1 MIDRLLW
8 RALFVNNLNNR
19 SNAKGNN
26 NLNSRARLVEIVHA
40 NAGITIMKT
49 FRNLYDG
56 LCSYENLQSAFRKS
70 KKGKSSKQYVIEFEK
85 SLEDNLL
92 LLRSELLLHS
102 YKPQPLKTFILRE
115 PKTRKISKSD
125 FRDRIVHHALCNII
139 EPIFDKNFIHD
150 SYANRK
156 GKGTLKALQRF
167 DFFKRKV
174 SCNGEKRINYVDDND
189 VIGYIL
195 KADIKHYFEEVDH
208 QILLN
213 ILKKKIRD
221 DRVIW
226 LIKQIL
232 NNHKTKIGG
241 KGMPLGNLT
250 SQFFANIY
258 LNELDQFIKQELK
271 AKYYIRYVDDFIILH
286 DKYNIL
292 EKFKAMIDNY
302 LTNCL
307 KLELH
312 PNKSKIILLRN
323 GINFLGYRVF
333 YHFKLLRKINKTKFE
348 RNFSEKLFQFEQKT
362 INRSN
367 FIQSLQ
373 GWLGYAMWANT
384 YKLRANIINSVN
396 VAQKIQNN

>member
-1 MIDRLLW
+1 MLLW
-8 RALFVNNLNNR
+8 RALFVDNLNSR

-26 NLNSRARLVEIVHA
+26 NLNNKARLVGIVHA

-49 FRNLYDG
+49 YRNLYDS
-56 LCSYENLQSAFRKS
+56 LCSYENLQLAFRKA

-85 SLEDNLL
+85 NLEDNLL

-125 FRDRIVHHALCNII
+125 FRDRIMHHALCNII

-167 DFFKRKV
+167 DYFKRKV
-174 SCNGEKRINYVDDND
+174 TCNGKNRIYYFDNND
-189 VIGYIL
+189 IVGYAL

-208 QILLN
+208 LVLLIILRR
-213 ILKKKIRD
+213 KIKD
-221 DRVIW
+221 DRTIW

-232 NNHKTKIGG
+232 NNHKTKVEG

-250 SQFFANIY
+250 SQFFANVY
-258 LNELDQFIKQELK
+258 LNELDQFVKHKLK
-271 AKYYIRYVDDFIILH
+271 VKYYIRYVDDFVILYNRYETLQNYKEII
-286 DKYNIL
+286 N
-292 EKFKAMIDNY
+292 NY
-302 LTNCL
+302 LRENL
-307 KLELH
+307 KLKLH
-312 PNKSKIILLRN
+312 PNKSKIISLRN

-333 YHFKLLRKINKTKFE
+333 YHYKLLRKSNTRKFE
-348 RNFSEKLFQFEQKT
+348 RKFNEKLKLYEQGLF
-362 INRSN
+362 NYEN
-367 FIQSLQ
+367 FIRNLQ
-373 GWLGYAMWANT
+373 GWFGYAMWADT
-384 YKLRANIINSVN
+384 YKLRKNLLKQLIL
-396 VAQKIQNN
+396 

>member
-1 MIDRLLW
+1 MLLW
-8 RALFVNNLNNR
+8 RALFVDNLNSR

-26 NLNSRARLVEIVHA
+26 NLNNKARLVGIVHA

-49 FRNLYDG
+49 YRNLYDN
-56 LCSYENLQSAFRKS
+56 LCSYENLKLAFRKA

-85 SLEDNLL
+85 NLEDNLL

-102 YKPQPLKTFILRE
+102 YKPQPLKTFILRD

-125 FRDRIVHHALCNII
+125 FKDRIVHHALCNII
-139 EPIFDKNFIHD
+139 ESIFDKNFIYD

-156 GKGTLKALQRF
+156 GKGVHKALKRF
-167 DFFKRKV
+167 DYFKRKV
-174 SCNGEKRINYVDDND
+174 SCNGKTRINCVGDSD

-226 LIKQIL
+226 LIKQII
-232 NNHKTKIGG
+232 NNHKTKVES

-250 SQFFANIY
+250 SQFFANVY
-258 LNELDQFIKQELK
+258 LNELDQFVKHELK
-271 AKYYIRYVDDFIILH
+271 TKYYIRYVDDFVILH
-286 DKYNIL
+286 NKYEVLKNYKEI
-292 EKFKAMIDNY
+292 IDNY
-302 LTNCL
+302 LRKNL

-312 PNKSKIILLRN
+312 PNKSKIISLKN
-323 GINFLGYRVF
+323 GMNLLGYRVF
-333 YHFKLLRKINKTKFE
+333 YHYKLLRKSNIRKFK
-348 RNFSEKLFQFEQKT
+348 RKFNEKLKLYEQGLLSYEDL
-362 INRSN
+362 IE
-367 FIQSLQ
+367 SLQ
-373 GWLGYAMWANT
+373 GWFGYVMWANT
-384 YKLRANIINSVN
+384 YKLKTNIIKIIDNSL
-396 VAQKIQNN
+396 KTQNN